1 MKSVRRFTIQKALF
15 FSSNFFSTSGSY
27 PLKDILKDVRSGTLS
42 IDAAIKIVSQN
53 KPPASAVAETTVS
66 APDHSISVGN
76 FATLDLSRAARA
88 GFPEVIFGGG
98 KTGEQVAAIF
108 TALHV
113 SKAASSLPVI
123 ATKISPD
130 KAQEITSIL
139 GGKINIKYDPNNQ
152 ILSSIPS
159 KKMEPSVQGHVVAM
173 CAGTSDVPIC
183 EEAAVLLELSGVTT
197 VSRIYD
203 VGVAG
208 LHRLLSR
215 LPHFQ
220 DADVIIVCAGM
231 DGGVYTL
238 IMNIS
243 FYDNIFFPFYSVH
256 LSNTLALPSVVAGL
270 VRAPVIAVPTS
281 VGYGAAFGGVA
292 PLLTMLNSCAPGVTV
307 VNIDNGFGAAVAA
320 YKMLL
325 VGHKSGTSEELGGY
339 KTTTTTESTVTT
351 KLV

>member
-1 MKSVRRFTIQKALF
+1 MKSVWRFSFRKACF
-15 FSSNFFSTSGSY
+15 SSSNFFSTSGSN
-27 PLKDILKDVRSGTLS
+27 PLKDILKDVRSGILS
-42 IDAAIKIVSQN
+42 IDAAIKIVSQS
-53 KPPASAVAETTVS
+53 KPVADTTVS

-76 FATLDLSRAARA
+76 FATLDVSRAARV

-108 TALHV
+108 KALHASV
-113 SKAASSLPVI
+113 ESQSASSVPMI

-130 KAQEITSIL
+130 KAQDIISIL
-139 GGKINIKYDPNNQ
+139 AGKVDFKYDPSNQ

-159 KKMEPSVQGHVVAM
+159 KKMESSVQGHIVAM

-183 EEAAVLLELSGVTT
+183 EEAAVLLELSGVKT

-215 LPHFQ
+215 LHLFQ

-238 IMNIS
+238 NIN
-243 FYDNIFFPFYSVH
+243 FYYVLPFILFIFQLYPQW
-256 LSNTLALPSVVAGL
+256 
-270 VRAPVIAVPTS
+270 
-281 VGYGAAFGGVA
+281 
-292 PLLTMLNSCAPGVTV
+292 
-307 VNIDNGFGAAVAA
+307 
-320 YKMLL
+320 
-325 VGHKSGTSEELGGY
+325 
-339 KTTTTTESTVTT
+339 
-351 KLV
+351 